1 MGPLAAEPTAPDVS
15 DTQTYPRVRRHCP
28 TDIGHPSGELNA
40 RSGMCWTVR
49 SSENAFVEPQE
60 TGLLL
65 NCGHDFGVLTN
76 ENERQAGDHERRE
89 E

>member
-49 SSENAFVEPQE
+49 SSENAFVEHLRKQGYSSTAVTTSE
-60 TGLLL
+60 S
-65 NCGHDFGVLTN
+65 
-76 ENERQAGDHERRE
+76 
-89 E
+89 